1 VWVFGG
7 VGGGGGGGGGPSAGT
22 AGDSVLVWGQ
32 GGLQDKSFGT
42 SVYSHEFS
50 KATSLRVD

>member
-1 VWVFGG
+1 VWG
-7 VGGGGGGGGGPSAGT
+7 GGGGGGGGGPSGGT